1 MSNMQRN
8 GSIDGCPYEF
18 YAEYDTVATQDAIL
32 IPGGI
37 KLATFTL
44 EPLGGGSSKLQAT
57 TAPESQIND
66 GTAVWVDH
74 PDGAVSS
81 TLQGKVEAVTA
92 IRVVVASG
100 TASLSIRAS

>member
-1 MSNMQRN
+1 MSVMQRN
-8 GSIDGCPYEF
+8 MSIEGNPYEF
-18 YAEYDTVATQDAIL
+18 YAEYEGEGEQEPL
-32 IPGGI
+32 FLPGGI
-37 KLATFTL
+37 KLAAFTL
-44 EPLGGGSSKLQAT
+44 VPADGGSSKLQAT
-57 TAPESQIND
+57 TAPESQINN

-100 TASLSIRAS
+100 TATISVRAS